1 VARYWKDADIY
12 ALTGMVHPL
21 DDSGHTKL
29 QKYAFFRESPRIFA
43 NRLKKIASI
52 CVIRGFLSYSK
63 RDVLIQQV
71 HERVRAHNRK
81 AEVENMKQTIAE
93 ALIAEGK
100 ELASIEVAI
109 KTKQEVLM
117 TLLQTKFGQLPNHIS
132 ERIQNVS
139 EIERLNILN
148 RFVTANSLVQ
158 RGGNHSLVNA
168 SSSDPSRPP
177 SVLVRSIGLRESP
190 RPTRGGD

>member
-1 VARYWKDADIY
+1 MNMIGRPQTRSIGRVPPLSKGRLGGVGAKHHWQIPIF
-12 ALTGMVHPL
+12 PL
-21 DDSGHTKL
+21 D
-29 QKYAFFRESPRIFA
+29 FA
-43 NRLKKIASI
+43 
-52 CVIRGFLSYSK
+52 GFDLVCHRRQPPK
-63 RDVLIQQV
+63 RDVLMREV
-71 HERVRAHNRK
+71 YERVRAHNRK
-81 AEVENMKQTIAE
+81 AEVAGMKQTIAE